1 MRKKPIKINKED
13 LDAFHSAVSGTKP
26 LKIPDK
32 VRLKPPLSRKKPV
45 VAHNKQEKETL
56 HLNESLELDAVAGEE
71 FISYKQAGISN
82 KILRNLRKGQ
92 YNVQATLDLHGF
104 IVDDAKE
111 AVDEFLQHCLQ
122 DSIRVALI
130 IHGKG
135 HHSEMPVLK
144 NKLNHWLRELPS
156 VLAFCSAT
164 TIHGSRGAIYVL
176 LKRHAREDYE

>member
-1 MRKKPIKINKED
+1 MRKKHIKINKED
-13 LDAFHSAVSGTKP
+13 LETFHSAVSGTKP
-26 LKIPDK
+26 LKKSDK
-32 VRLKPPLSRKKPV
+32 VRLKVPISHKKPV
-45 VAHNKQEKETL
+45 TSQKQEKETL

-111 AVDEFLQHCLQ
+111 AVDEFLQQCLQ

-144 NKLNHWLRELPS
+144 NKLNHWLRELSS

-176 LKRHAREDYE
+176 LKRHSREDYE